1 MSQHA
6 DPRPSP
12 DVQPGEAGG
21 RVTPTDARATIREAL
36 EILRRG
42 RWMILVVAWLVLMG
56 AVLHV
61 RYTMPPPTYNARALL
76 LVDAPTTARAG
87 ETGTPGVVG
96 ASTPAA
102 ANLDN
107 QILVLQQSERIG
119 RQTARRLLAMQAD
132 DTSAAPMPVLAFD
145 EEPTAPQGPAFIE
158 NVARRLQGER
168 IQVYRDND
176 EADAV
181 WVAATSTE
189 PREAALLAN
198 VYAEEYVA
206 RTVETGRQRISGS
219 RQFLQAQV
227 DRHHEKLRDLED
239 QIKQLARQGAVA
251 LDTETERTIGQIA
264 DLEAQLDAA
273 RVEERMHRASLASI
287 EQELAD
293 LQPRLV
299 RRLAADSEEEI
310 ELVQTKLARLE
321 LLAQQ
326 ARANGAANGAADATA
341 VDDLNQLQMSIQN
354 LEAHLAGLSTRYVE
368 ELMRTRGVDPQSD
381 GRDYIAQLHRQ
392 RIQARI
398 ELSGVDAREAALRER
413 LRGYEQKLA
422 SIPEQSMELAQ
433 VRRAHRSTEQLYDRL
448 TEQLQAVRIAEESE
462 IGTAQVLR
470 SAVAPETPQG
480 GNGRTILILGGVLG
494 LLLGV
499 VVAVVR
505 DKLDVRIHTPD
516 DLEERAVP
524 LIGVIPDLDAFATAR
539 YDGAEKT
546 TVDGQAVSTA
556 LPVLLAPQSADAE
569 AFRQLYVNLQF
580 SRADTVIQTIV
591 VTSAEKGAGKST
603 TAVNLALAAAQTG
616 RRTLLID
623 ADLRRPT
630 LHALLGITGR
640 GGPGLEEA
648 LRQPAETAAAAAPTG
663 ADNLWALT
671 TDTPSAGAGPLL
683 RSPRMRAWLN
693 ALRADFDAIVV
704 DTPPVFV
711 ASESV
716 MIATQSDATV
726 VVARA
731 GSTAGDALD
740 QTLDRLESLGAPVA
754 GVVLNRFDP
763 TYVYGYGATLKY
775 SNRGYEYSPA

>member
-1 MSQHA
+1 
-6 DPRPSP
+6 
-12 DVQPGEAGG
+12 
-21 RVTPTDARATIREAL
+21 
-36 EILRRG
+36 
-42 RWMILVVAWLVLMG
+42 
-56 AVLHV
+56 
-61 RYTMPPPTYNARALL
+61 
-76 LVDAPTTARAG
+76 
-87 ETGTPGVVG
+87 
-96 ASTPAA
+96 
-102 ANLDN
+102 
-107 QILVLQQSERIG
+107 
-119 RQTARRLLAMQAD
+119 
-132 DTSAAPMPVLAFD
+132 
-145 EEPTAPQGPAFIE
+145 
-158 NVARRLQGER
+158 
-168 IQVYRDND
+168 
-176 EADAV
+176 
-181 WVAATSTE
+181 
-189 PREAALLAN
+189 
-198 VYAEEYVA
+198 
-206 RTVETGRQRISGS
+206 
-219 RQFLQAQV
+219 
-227 DRHHEKLRDLED
+227 
-239 QIKQLARQGAVA
+239 
-251 LDTETERTIGQIA
+251 
-264 DLEAQLDAA
+264 
-273 RVEERMHRASLASI
+273 
-287 EQELAD
+287 
-293 LQPRLV
+293 
-299 RRLAADSEEEI
+299 
-310 ELVQTKLARLE
+310 
-321 LLAQQ
+321 
-326 ARANGAANGAADATA
+326 
-341 VDDLNQLQMSIQN
+341 
-354 LEAHLAGLSTRYVE
+354 
-368 ELMRTRGVDPQSD
+368 
-381 GRDYIAQLHRQ
+381 
-392 RIQARI
+392 
-398 ELSGVDAREAALRER
+398 
-413 LRGYEQKLA
+413 
-422 SIPEQSMELAQ
+422 MELAQ

>member
-1 MSQHA
+1 
-6 DPRPSP
+6 
-12 DVQPGEAGG
+12 
-21 RVTPTDARATIREAL
+21 
-36 EILRRG
+36 
-42 RWMILVVAWLVLMG
+42 
-56 AVLHV
+56 
-61 RYTMPPPTYNARALL
+61 
-76 LVDAPTTARAG
+76 
-87 ETGTPGVVG
+87 VVG